1 MNERAIRQL
10 GKSMGLSF
18 EEMKTILNAMLSV
31 YPMIVFANLTK
42 NTYSLV
48 RNEQFLC
55 NEVMNTGRYD
65 DLIDDNVENIHE
77 NYQAL
82 FLDCFSRERL
92 LKSFQEG
99 KTEIYAELHQ
109 KNKDGAYCW
118 VSTQVI
124 KVEDASGD
132 VCHLCLNRVID
143 GIVKEK
149 HNRRK

>member
-1 MNERAIRQL
+1 MSDRAVRQL
-10 GKSMGLSF
+10 EKTMDLPL
-18 EEMKTILNAMLSV
+18 EEMKKILNAMLSV
-31 YPMIVFANLTK
+31 YPMIVYCNLTR
-42 NTYSLV
+42 NTYTML
-48 RNEQFLC
+48 RNDRFLY
-55 NEVMNTGRYD
+55 NDVMSSGRYD
-65 DLIDDNVENIHE
+65 DLIDENVENIHS

-109 KNKDGAYCW
+109 KNKEGAYCW

-124 KVEDASGD
+124 KVEDTSGD

-149 HNRRK
+149 HSHRK